1 MTKNN
6 KINEKGLLKNLEKKV
21 KKRRKMKKITYFKMR
36 REDDA
41 WFRLGL
47 WTKIREW
54 RRKEKMRE
62 DERWSLG
69 CHARD
74 FLY

>member
-1 MTKNN
+1 
-6 KINEKGLLKNLEKKV
+6 
-21 KKRRKMKKITYFKMR
+21 MKKITYFKMR